1 MTRSSL
7 ANCDLSAK
15 IIICIIIGKKCLS
28 NAANLIFNSY
38 CLHIKY
44 ENTDVL
50 IMHTAKKFY
59 QVLIFIIYLD
69 IDPRTRMDDLNFL
82 VEFFQDYM
90 EIVNIIA
97 RIIIEFS
104 FGILF

>member
-1 MTRSSL
+1 M
-7 ANCDLSAK
+7 
-15 IIICIIIGKKCLS
+15 
-28 NAANLIFNSY
+28 
-38 CLHIKY
+38 KY
-44 ENTDVL
+44 ENTDAL

-69 IDPRTRMDDLNFL
+69 IHSRTRMDDLNL
-82 VEFFQDYM
+82 LMKFFSRL

-97 RIIIEFS
+97 CVIIEFL

>member
-1 MTRSSL
+1 
-7 ANCDLSAK
+7 
-15 IIICIIIGKKCLS
+15 
-28 NAANLIFNSY
+28 
-38 CLHIKY
+38 
-44 ENTDVL
+44 
-50 IMHTAKKFY
+50 MHTAKKFY